1 METKKDLL
9 NIERDIPTTPED
21 IRALRENRPQPAE
34 DWLTQLTIAVLQ
46 IPNLQELRRKR
57 RTLEGFDP
65 FEL

>member
-21 IRALRENRPQPAE
+21 IRALRENRIKRGE
-34 DWLTQLTIAVLQ
+34 DWLNQLTKLSQQ
-46 IPNLQELRRKR
+46 IPNLEEIIRKR
-57 RTLEGFDP
+57 RTFEGFEP